1 MLIHRLIA
9 IGSVTFVKSRFT
21 RGVFVIPQR
30 GVHLPSRRYLV
41 SSDDAPIQNQSVTG
55 PIYEMPDSPSVKLFT
70 KQGCTLCYKVKD
82 ILESVREEHPHS
94 LYAVDITDDDKE
106 HWFSKYKYD
115 IPVLHIDDVYWT
127 KHRLTVE
134 DAIAGI
140 EESRDGRFDKRQ
152 GEPDASRLERKS

>member
-55 PIYEMPDSPSVKLFT
+55 PIYEMPDSPS
-70 KQGCTLCYKVKD
+70 